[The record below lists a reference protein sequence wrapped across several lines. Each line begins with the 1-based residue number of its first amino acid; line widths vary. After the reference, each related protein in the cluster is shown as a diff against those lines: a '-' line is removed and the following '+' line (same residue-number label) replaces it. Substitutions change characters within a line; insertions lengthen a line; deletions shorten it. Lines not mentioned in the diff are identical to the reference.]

1 MCDSCNPKK
10 EMRWRIARTL
20 LDARYPGADGLWS
33 GAAIAQAKKEA
44 LLVLEAMRKPT
55 KLMMEAG
62 YKGSGENS
70 YNVARGSWDSMID
83 CAITGSATSWKERH
97 EKRLYGE

>member
-1 MCDSCNPKK
+1 MCDSCDPKK
-10 EMRWRIARTL
+10 EMRWRIAKVL
-20 LDARYPGADGLWS
+20 LDARYPDSDGLWS
-33 GAAIAQAKKEA
+33 EAAIAQAKKEA

-62 YKGSGENS
+62 YRGSGEDS

-83 CAITGSATSWKERH
+83 CAITGSATSWMERQ
-97 EKRLYGE
+97 EKLLYED